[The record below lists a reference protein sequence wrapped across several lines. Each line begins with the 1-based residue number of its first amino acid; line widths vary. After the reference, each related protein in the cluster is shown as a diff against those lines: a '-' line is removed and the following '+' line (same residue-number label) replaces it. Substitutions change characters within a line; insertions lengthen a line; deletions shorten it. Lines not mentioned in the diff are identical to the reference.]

1 MNTIIISFFSSLVLL
16 RELSLSYRI
25 KSILKL
31 DQFTSIK
38 VLDCFPCFTFWTS
51 IITLFFTHDNIIY
64 SLAVFILATIYD
76 KIWN

>member
-31 DQFTSIK
+31 DQFTNIK
-38 VLDCFPCFTFWTS
+38 LIDCFPCFTFWTS
-51 IITLFFTHDNIIY
+51 LLVIFFTGENFIY
-64 SLAVFILATIYD
+64 SLATFILATIYD